1 MTVLQSKYFYSP
13 STLQQISKNTSWE
26 KIICIHS
33 ERIHVIQLREEILP
47 FWFGALFWDWLVEH
61 VTALYVTS

>member
-33 ERIHVIQLREEILP
+33 EHIHVIQLREEILP
-47 FWFGALFWDWLVEH
+47 FWFGALF
-61 VTALYVTS
+61 